1 MSFASQII
9 SSVKNKSSSREDSTN
24 TIDTATPQTTA
35 IPNTSED
42 DIGFQTDIN
51 TEIKQKTPI
60 QSLNNSSTDRSNTS
74 SKKQSTRYTASNLYF
89 PTLPVFVMGNYTI
102 AVVFILLLILHH
114 YNIEVFSVLGDTL
127 DGLINA
133 VYNLLQSFSKIF
145 APFIETVYTLLYGT
159 VKETTKASAVGMKK
173 AADVNAEV
181 VGDMT
186 DPIINEEEE
195 RNTTK
200 DNESTTK
207 KDDIRKRK
215 IEIKKQVSDKLKQ
228 QVNKQ
233 TEKQPQQTIQTDE
246 ADSSIQKS
254 GWCYIGNDEGI
265 RKCVNV
271 SDSNVCMSGLVY
283 KKHEDC
289 LNGK

>member
-9 SSVKNKSSSREDSTN
+9 SSVKNKSSPREDSTN

-74 SKKQSTRYTASNLYF
+74 SKKQSTRNTASNLYF

-159 VKETTKASAVGMKK
+159 VKETTKTSAVGMKK

-207 KDDIRKRK
+207 GGDIRKRK

-254 GWCYIGNDEGI
+254 GWCYIGNDEGV

-283 KKHEDC
+283 KKQEDC